1 MQIDVGDRI
10 EVQSTK
16 VDSPP
21 RRGDV
26 LEVVTDD
33 PQELR
38 VRWEDGHESVLYP
51 HGGMVRVVAS
61 PNG

>member
-1 MQIDVGDRI
+1 MQIGVGDRI

-26 LEVVTDD
+26 LEVVADD

-38 VRWEDGHESVLYP
+38 VHWEDGHESVLYP
-51 HGGMVRVVAS
+51 HGGMVRVVGRS
-61 PNG
+61 DG